1 MAGTIARCHGSR
13 RVNFLPFNIENASAL
28 VVVLFV
34 FYRLALRAGA
44 FIGPIVRAAVESHIR
59 VSETTAAK
67 IVSLDE
73 KADGI
78 WQDMRDQARIL
89 TEVRDEVLKDKC
101 HSSQ

>member
-1 MAGTIARCHGSR
+1 M
-13 RVNFLPFNIENASAL
+13 NLLPINIENASAL

-101 HSSQ
+101 HNSR

>member
-34 FYRLALRAGA
+34 VYRLALRAGA
-44 FIGPIVRAAVESHIR
+44 FIGPLVRRVIESHI
-59 VSETTAAK
+59 ETNQINTSK

-73 KADGI
+73 KADVLGEKADAI
-78 WQDMRDQARIL
+78 MRDIR
-89 TEVRDEVLKDKC
+89 EVRDEVLKDKC

>member
-1 MAGTIARCHGSR
+1 M
-13 RVNFLPFNIENASAL
+13 NFLPFNIENASAL

-44 FIGPIVRAAVESHIR
+44 FIGPLVRAAVESHIR
-59 VSETTAAK
+59 VSETTASK
-67 IVSLDE
+67 IVSIDE

-101 HSSQ
+101 HNSR

>member
-1 MAGTIARCHGSR
+1 M
-13 RVNFLPFNIENASAL
+13 NFLPFNIENASAL

-44 FIGPIVRAAVESHIR
+44 FIGPIIRAAVESHVR
-59 VSETTAAK
+59 VSETSASR

-73 KADGI
+73 KTDGMWHDI
-78 WQDMRDQARIL
+78 RDQARIL

-101 HSSQ
+101 HNSH

>member
-1 MAGTIARCHGSR
+1 MAVTIARCHGSC

-34 FYRLALRAGA
+34 VYRLALRAGV
-44 FIGPIVRAAVESHIR
+44 FIGPLVRRVIESHI
-59 VSETTAAK
+59 ETNQINTSK

-73 KADGI
+73 KADVLGEKADAI
-78 WQDMRDQARIL
+78 MRDIR
-89 TEVRDEVLKDKC
+89 EVRDEVLKDKC

>member
-1 MAGTIARCHGSR
+1 MAGTIARCHGSS

-59 VSETTAAK
+59 VSETTAEK

-73 KADGI
+73 KADVLGEKADAI
-78 WQDMRDQARIL
+78 MRDIR
-89 TEVRDEVLKDKC
+89 EVRDEVLKDKC

>member
-13 RVNFLPFNIENASAL
+13 RVNLLPINIENASAL

-101 HSSQ
+101 HNFR